1 MMQRFA
7 IITGDGVRMTLHQ
20 LLLVPTVKRSNN
32 KRTTPIVALLFCSN
46 KTRGMV
52 HYPASNKQANTKLL
66 VPSSK

>member
-1 MMQRFA
+1 
-7 IITGDGVRMTLHQ
+7 
-20 LLLVPTVKRSNN
+20 
-32 KRTTPIVALLFCSN
+32 VALLFCSN